1 MVFFIITNI
10 WRTLVTS
17 SALSK
22 LHTIKNN
29 EKIIVFQPTRNLVKE
44 FHEFLVRYLK
54 VEATTISISHS
65 GLTATE
71 REENQNKWIYGSQAI
86 IIATIAFPWV

>member
-1 MVFFIITNI
+1 
-10 WRTLVTS
+10 
-17 SALSK
+17 
-22 LHTIKNN
+22 
-29 EKIIVFQPTRNLVKE
+29 
-44 FHEFLVRYLK
+44 VRYLK